1 MKYFANRQKLGLKAS
16 NLPAILFGGLAR
28 HMFGGFTRHMFGGQF
43 RIFYPHL
50 AD

>member
-1 MKYFANRQKLGLKAS
+1 MPILGFMKYFANRQKLGLKAS
-16 NLPAILFGGLAR
+16 NLPAIFFGGLA
-28 HMFGGFTRHMFGGQF
+28 RHMFGGQF